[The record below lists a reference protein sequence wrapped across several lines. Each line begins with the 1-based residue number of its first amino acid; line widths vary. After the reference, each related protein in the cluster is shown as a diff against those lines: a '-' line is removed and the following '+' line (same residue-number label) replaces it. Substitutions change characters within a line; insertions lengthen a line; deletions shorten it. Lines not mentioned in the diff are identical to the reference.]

1 MLKCTCIP
9 ERKTN
14 KSRFCARLGE
24 EEDINKLTENS
35 FCDFPAQQR
44 PDGRAGGK
52 RQEGKKKGERKGRG
66 KGKGKGKERERER
79 ERRKMEEGKE
89 KDSIST

>member
-1 MLKCTCIP
+1 MSDLMLKCTCIP

-14 KSRFCARLGE
+14 KSRFSARLGE

-35 FCDFPAQQR
+35 FCDFPALQG

-52 RQEGKKKGERKGRG
+52 RQEEKKKKR
-66 KGKGKGKERERER
+66 KGKGKMEGG
-79 ERRKMEEGKE
+79 RRKRKRLYLYLVY
-89 KDSIST
+89 

>member
-1 MLKCTCIP
+1 MSDLMLKCTCIP

-14 KSRFCARLGE
+14 KSRFSARLGE

-35 FCDFPAQQR
+35 FCDFPALQG

-52 RQEGKKKGERKGRG
+52 RQEEKKKK
-66 KGKGKGKERERER
+66 KERGRVR
-79 ERRKMEEGKE
+79 WKVEEGKE
-89 KDSIST
+89 KGSIST

>member
-1 MLKCTCIP
+1 MSDLMLKCTCIP

-14 KSRFCARLGE
+14 KSRFSARQGE

-52 RQEGKKKGERKGRG
+52 RQEEKKKK
-66 KGKGKGKERERER
+66 KERERVR
-79 ERRKMEEGKE
+79 WKVEEGKE
-89 KDSIST
+89 KGSIST